1 MTLRNDPRSGVGV
14 SVERPPV
21 SRQRLFGAFFRR
33 DPEFSPT
40 RQAVFSSAFA
50 LVLLVVA
57 ADLPA
62 QEACKSGLAPGVRP
76 GPYAAVM
83 VTGQQRGQSFCYIC
97 DTADK
102 PAVIIF
108 ARTMSDELGKLAHAL
123 DKALATHKSADLRAW
138 ITVLHEDQASVDAKI
153 VQWAKQHAVGT
164 VPIGVFED
172 VVGPP
177 SYRLA
182 READVTVLLSVKQ
195 KVVGNFA
202 FRAGELTDAR
212 IADVLKALPDLVK
225 K

>member
-1 MTLRNDPRSGVGV
+1 MTLRRDQ
-14 SVERPPV
+14 EFY
-21 SRQRLFGAFFRR
+21 LMRR
-33 DPEFSPT
+33 
-40 RQAVFSSAFA
+40 AVFSSAFA

-62 QEACKSGLAPGVRP
+62 QEACKSGLPPGVRP

-83 VTGQQRGQSFCYIC
+83 VTGPQRGQSFCYIC

-123 DKALATHKSADLRAW
+123 DKDLATHKSAELRAW

-182 READVTVLLSVKQ
+182 RDADVTVLLSVKQ

-202 FRAGELTDAR
+202 FRAGELTDVR